1 MKIKTLIVD
10 DEPLARERIRALLA
24 PHAGFEVLAECAN
37 GMTAVQA
44 ITNLQPDLVFL
55 DVQMPEL
62 GGFEV
67 LEALAHER
75 LPAII
80 FVTAYDNYALRA
92 FEVHALDY
100 LLKPFDRERFAKA
113 LQRAQE
119 YVQHGQNA
127 LQQRLQ
133 NLLEELQR
141 ERRYVE
147 RLVLKTAG
155 RVFFVKVAEV
165 DWAEAEAN
173 YVRLHAGRE
182 THLLRETLTHL
193 ETKLDPQKFLRLSR
207 SLLVNLDR
215 IKELQPWSNNGEYVV
230 ILQNGA
236 RLRSSRNYRARVES
250 VFKPA

>member
-10 DEPLARERIRALLA
+10 DEPLARERISSLLA
-24 PHAGFEVLAECAN
+24 HHAGFEVLAECAN
-37 GMTAVQA
+37 GVEALQA
-44 ITNLQPDLVFL
+44 ITDLQPDLVFL

-119 YVQHGQNA
+119 HAQHGHSA

-155 RVFFVKVAEV
+155 RVFFVKVAEIT
-165 DWAEAEAN
+165 WAEAEAN

-193 ETKLDPQKFLRLSR
+193 EAKLDPQKFLRLSR
-207 SLLVNLDR
+207 SLLVNIDR

-230 ILQNGA
+230 MLQDGT